1 MGVSLT
7 ILFISLSHS
16 ADTSCRG
23 ELQRRV
29 AEGARFSVVFVAG
42 HVPVAILPVKSMR
55 MREKKA

>member
-1 MGVSLT
+1 MGDTTFARYGGCRLLSFSLVLVT
-7 ILFISLSHS
+7 PQI
-16 ADTSCRG
+16 
-23 ELQRRV
+23 RV

>member
-1 MGVSLT
+1 M
-7 ILFISLSHS
+7 
-16 ADTSCRG
+16 
-23 ELQRRV
+23 RV